1 MGMPKVI
8 MEFTQKAISAIRRSS
23 KGVVGLI
30 LKDNTKTFESIT
42 YASFA
47 DVKKEDWKGINYKII
62 ERTFIGLPKKV
73 IVVRISE
80 GQEVKSEALGR
91 LISKRV
97 DYLAFPEATGTEK
110 TALTSFYLGKKTEE
124 IKLVLV
130 DADTADNEK
139 VINVKMGY
147 IGKNDELVTKEE
159 FSARLSG
166 ILAGLSQETSSTFYE
181 IAEAVDLIDEEIPD
195 DYDVAIDNGHLV
207 LVNDGEKIKI
217 ARGVNS
223 LKTLT
228 ETKGASFKKIKIVE
242 AMGLMRRDIRDTW
255 ENNYAGKV
263 INSYMNKIMFLGAV
277 KVYFQEVAKVGMLDS
292 SFNNTIEIDMKEQ
305 INYLKTGAGLSEDE
319 IAEMEEKDI
328 RSYNTGS
335 SLFAKATVKY
345 ADTMEDLFLP
355 ISL

>member
-8 MEFTQKAISAIRRSS
+8 MDFTQKALSAIKRSS

-42 YASFA
+42 YTSFA

-62 ERTFIGLPKKV
+62 EKTFIGLPKKI

-80 GQEVKSEALGR
+80 GQEVTSEALGR
-91 LISKRV
+91 LLSKRV

-110 TALTSFYLGKKTEE
+110 TSLTSFYLNKKSEE

-130 DADTADNEK
+130 DVDTADNEK

-147 IGKNDELVTKEE
+147 VTKTNELVTKEE
-159 FSARLSG
+159 FSARLAG

-181 IAEAVDLIDEEIPD
+181 IAEAGELIDEEIPS
-195 DYDVAIDNGHLV
+195 DYDVAIDNGQLV

-228 ETKGASFKKIKIVE
+228 ESKGSAFKKIKIVE

-263 INSYMNKIMFLGAV
+263 INSYMNKVMFLGAV
-277 KVYFQEVAKVGMLDS
+277 KIYFQEVAKLGMLDS

-335 SLFAKATVKY
+335 SLFAKATVKF